1 MANVEFAQPIQS
13 GTRLRNG
20 IELGLMGV
28 SDLAD
33 GMQPVV
39 QNAQML
45 SASPPKAD
53 RGALHAMQQISTD
66 LSNYPRYSGFADYLA
81 SAFPKPN
88 LDLNHRCAAGHRAA
102 ALRLLAY
109 PGIIWGTLVWVCPTN
124 ATDYK
129 HSDRKGST
137 SGV

>member
-1 MANVEFAQPIQS
+1 MAS
-13 GTRLRNG
+13 
-20 IELGLMGV
+20 LGLMGV

-39 QNAQML
+39 QNVQML
-45 SASPPKAD
+45 SALPRK
-53 RGALHAMQQISTD
+53 RTSTD
-66 LSNYPRYSGFADYLA
+66 ATARPLCANRVITRCSKLAPISATTLATQAFAGYLA

-88 LDLNHRCAAGHRAA
+88 LNLNHRCAAGHRAA

>member
-1 MANVEFAQPIQS
+1 MKLLKLDGSLGARTALAQELGYSGALDGSAAIGAKASGCAANV
-13 GTRLRNG
+13 
-20 IELGLMGV
+20 
-28 SDLAD
+28 AD
-33 GMQPVV
+33 G
-39 QNAQML
+39 
-45 SASPPKAD
+45 SKAEKL
-53 RGALHAMQQISTD
+53 RM
-66 LSNYPRYSGFADYLA
+66 R
-81 SAFPKPN
+81 K
-88 LDLNHRCAAGHRAA
+88 CAAGRRAA